1 MTAAAFCPMTP
12 LLFRHLSGGADAA
25 GDLRAAA
32 VAAVHDA
39 TDGAEAV
46 TVLVPVDGREAPAA
60 WWDPSG
66 RVAGG
71 RPLGSQVGEHLLE
84 LAGCTLPATYVAC
97 PGPVESRLA
106 GVESR
111 PADVESRLADVESR
125 LAGASPI
132 REAQLNEP
140 GTALLVLG
148 DGAACRRDGAPGYI
162 DDRSF
167 AYDDAVAAA
176 LGSGDTGALAGLDEA
191 LGAELLATGRLTW
204 PVAAAVLAPVSAELR
219 YRDDPYGLSWFVALW
234 R

>member
-32 VAAVHDA
+32 VAAVRDA
-39 TDGAEAV
+39 VAGAGAV

-66 RVAGG
+66 RVPGG
-71 RPLGSQVGEHLLE
+71 RPLGSQVGEHLLG
-84 LAGCTLPATYVAC
+84 LAGCALPATYVVC
-97 PGPVESRLA
+97 PGAAAVTP
-106 GVESR
+106 
-111 PADVESRLADVESR
+111 
-125 LAGASPI
+125 
-132 REAQLNEP
+132 QLQP
-140 GTALLVLG
+140 DDTTALLVLG

-167 AYDDAVAAA
+167 PYDDAVAAA
-176 LGSGDTGALAGLDEA
+176 LGSGDAAALAGLDER

-204 PVAAAVLAPVSAELR
+204 PVAAAALAPETAELR

>member
-1 MTAAAFCPMTP
+1 MTAAFCPLSP

-25 GDLRAAA
+25 AALRSAA
-32 VAAVHDA
+32 VGAVRDA
-39 TDGAEAV
+39 VAGAEAV

-66 RVAGG
+66 RVPGG
-71 RPLGSQVGEHLLE
+71 RPLGHQVGEHLLA
-84 LAGCTLPATYVAC
+84 LAGCDLPATYVECRGA
-97 PGPVESRLA
+97 VALRLA
-106 GVESR
+106 GGE
-111 PADVESRLADVESR
+111 LR
-125 LAGASPI
+125 LAGATPI
-132 REAQLNEP
+132 SEAQLNEP

-148 DGAACRRDGAPGYI
+148 DGSACRRDGAPGHI

-176 LGSGDTGALAGLDEA
+176 LGSGDATALAGLDER
-191 LGAELLATGRLTW
+191 LGTELLATGRLTW
-204 PVAAAVLAPVSAELR
+204 PVAASAGSPGAAELR